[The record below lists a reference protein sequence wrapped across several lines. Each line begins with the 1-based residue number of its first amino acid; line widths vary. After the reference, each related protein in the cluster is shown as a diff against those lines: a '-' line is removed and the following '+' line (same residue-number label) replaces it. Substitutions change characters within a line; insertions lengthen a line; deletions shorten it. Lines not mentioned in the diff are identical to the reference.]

1 MMNIR
6 FDYVAHPLLLLLAAN
21 AVVFPNANQVLL
33 ASLLGFASLLSI
45 ITKHSFRLKNFKYWL
60 APAFVTIAYCV
71 VGIIN
76 GASYDAIIQALI
88 IYGISPVLWIL
99 VIDFTWRL
107 FGFERAIKYF
117 AIISLLAC
125 VSVPIFIYLFD
136 SYGATAVDI
145 FGSQIKNVN
154 IRDGEIGATMHVAGS
169 LIFISAA
176 FVAEPK
182 VLKNKYLLVSLIF
195 AIVFSVLSVGRT
207 MAILA
212 LAIGVFFNVA
222 NSKITWK
229 RLFYYSITIVG
240 LITFL
245 NYSFHEY
252 YGIDIL
258 ETFDPHLRKI
268 SDTSESR
275 PEQVSALISGAFD
288 NMLLGSGHGIGVDYI
303 RSEDMPWRYE
313 AVYFALLFKLGV
325 LGLIIILYPFIASS
339 FIFLKAALGHNIK
352 KYDIFFGAAMFSSL
366 AAGFTNPYPEAF
378 SFQWMYVIPAYY
390 FLSGVRRSAVN

>member
-33 ASLLGFASLLSI
+33 ASRLGFASLLSI

-212 LAIGVFFNVA
+212 LAI
-222 NSKITWK
+222 
-229 RLFYYSITIVG
+229 
-240 LITFL
+240 
-245 NYSFHEY
+245 
-252 YGIDIL
+252 
-258 ETFDPHLRKI
+258 
-268 SDTSESR
+268 
-275 PEQVSALISGAFD
+275 
-288 NMLLGSGHGIGVDYI
+288 
-303 RSEDMPWRYE
+303 
-313 AVYFALLFKLGV
+313 
-325 LGLIIILYPFIASS
+325 
-339 FIFLKAALGHNIK
+339 
-352 KYDIFFGAAMFSSL
+352 
-366 AAGFTNPYPEAF
+366 
-378 SFQWMYVIPAYY
+378 
-390 FLSGVRRSAVN
+390 